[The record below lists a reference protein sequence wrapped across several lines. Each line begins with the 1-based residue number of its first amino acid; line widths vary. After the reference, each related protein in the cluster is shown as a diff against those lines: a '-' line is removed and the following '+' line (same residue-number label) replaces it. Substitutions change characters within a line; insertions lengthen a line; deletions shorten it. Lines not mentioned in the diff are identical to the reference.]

1 MNDTTRNTAG
11 TGHAAPGASGAR
23 PDAAGTPPAGAD
35 FDSPGT
41 IARVRDIVDQAI
53 ERSVKGLEFITSPA
67 PSVGNTPKEVLYERG
82 TLRLYH
88 YLPQADEVY
97 RVPVL
102 LVMATTNKAYV
113 FDLAP
118 GQSMVEYLLKNG
130 FDVYVIDWEPP
141 KPEERGLDLADYT
154 QDFIPTCVREVQRD
168 SGEPDVSIVGYC
180 MGGVLSLIYAA
191 THADGPLKNL
201 ACLTTPV
208 DWSKMGLTRVWSDE
222 RHFDVDRLVDTL
234 GIVPQDVVE
243 ASFTMLRP
251 AQKPAGQVRVWEQI
265 WNDEFVKSFR
275 AFERWGNETL
285 PLAGEYFRQTTKEL
299 MWANRLYNGDLVV
312 NGRPAKLSN
321 ITVPVMSVMAQHDH
335 IVSAEASKPL
345 LELVGSTDK
354 EELVLKG
361 GHVSLIAGPNA
372 VRRMWPALN
381 LWLAERST

>member
-1 MNDTTRNTAG
+1 MSTTDT
-11 TGHAAPGASGAR
+11 PE
-23 PDAAGTPPAGAD
+23 
-35 FDSPGT
+35 PGT
-41 IARVRDIVDQAI
+41 TERVRQIVDQAI
-53 ERSVKGLEFITSPA
+53 LRSIKGLEYVTSPA
-67 PSVGNTPKEVLYERG
+67 PAVGLTPKETLYERG

-118 GQSMVEYLLKNG
+118 GQSMVEYLLQNG
-130 FDVYVIDWEPP
+130 FDVYVIDWEAPR
-141 KPEERGLDLADYT
+141 PEEKRLDLTDYT

-168 SGEPDVSIVGYC
+168 SGEQDVSIVGYC

-191 THADGPLKNL
+191 THADGPMKNL

-208 DWSKMGLTRVWSDE
+208 DWSEMGLTRIWSDE
-222 RHFDVDRLVDTL
+222 KHFDVDRLVDTL
-234 GIVPQDVVE
+234 GIVPEDVVT
-243 ASFTMLRP
+243 ASFEMLRP
-251 AQKPAGQVRVWEQI
+251 AQRAAGQIRVWEQI

-299 MWANRLYNGDLVV
+299 IWGNKLYKGELMVGGRKADL
-312 NGRPAKLSN
+312 KN
-321 ITVPVMSVMAQHDH
+321 IKVPVMAAMAEHDH
-335 IVSAEASKPL
+335 IVSYAASKPL
-345 LELVGSTDK
+345 LELVGSQDK

-372 VRRMWPALN
+372 VRRMWPRLSN
-381 LWLAERST
+381 WLAERST

>member
-1 MNDTTRNTAG
+1 
-11 TGHAAPGASGAR
+11 
-23 PDAAGTPPAGAD
+23 
-35 FDSPGT
+35 
-41 IARVRDIVDQAI
+41 
-53 ERSVKGLEFITSPA
+53 
-67 PSVGNTPKEVLYERG
+67 
-82 TLRLYH
+82 
-88 YLPQADEVY
+88 
-97 RVPVL
+97 
-102 LVMATTNKAYV
+102 
-113 FDLAP
+113 
-118 GQSMVEYLLKNG
+118 
-130 FDVYVIDWEPP
+130 
-141 KPEERGLDLADYT
+141 
-154 QDFIPTCVREVQRD
+154 
-168 SGEPDVSIVGYC
+168 
-180 MGGVLSLIYAA
+180 
-191 THADGPLKNL
+191 
-201 ACLTTPV
+201 
-208 DWSKMGLTRVWSDE
+208 
-222 RHFDVDRLVDTL
+222 HFDVDRLVDTL
-234 GIVPQDVVE
+234 GIVPKDVVE

-321 ITVPVMSVMAQHDH
+321 ITVPVMSVMALHDH
-335 IVSAEASKPL
+335 IVSADASKPL